1 MLIQSEDKEI
11 ITLAKKTVEGLKD
24 PFMAAKM
31 ILGWVFENL
40 EKKPVVSVPD
50 AKEILKNREGDCNEH
65 ATILTALLRAAGIP
79 GRVVVGLVY
88 QDGRFYYHA
97 WNEAYINK
105 WISMD
110 ATLKQMPVD
119 ATHIKLI
126 DGGIEKQIQIVRMI
140 GTLGFSILDYR

>member
-1 MLIQSEDKEI
+1 MAREI
-11 ITLAKKTVEGLKD
+11 VKQVSD

-40 EKKPVVSVPD
+40 EKTPVVSIPD
-50 AKEILKNREGDCNEH
+50 AKEILKYKKGDCNEH
-65 ATILTALLRAAGIP
+65 ATVLAALLRAVGVPARI
-79 GRVVVGLVY
+79 VVGLVY
-88 QDGRFYYHA
+88 KDGRFYYHA

-126 DGGIEKQIQIVRMI
+126 NGGIEKQLQIVGII
-140 GTLGFSILDYR
+140 GALEFTILDYR